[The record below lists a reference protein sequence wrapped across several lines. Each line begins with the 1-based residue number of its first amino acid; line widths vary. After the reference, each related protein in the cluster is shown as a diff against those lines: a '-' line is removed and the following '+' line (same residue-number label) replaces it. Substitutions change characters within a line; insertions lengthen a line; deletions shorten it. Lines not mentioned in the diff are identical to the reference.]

1 MGKNVTFSGLLNALD
16 GVRSQEGR
24 ILMMT
29 TNHREK
35 LDPALL
41 RPGCAD
47 MHVELNMASESQM
60 KGLFKKFFNEST

>member
-1 MGKNVTFSGLLNALD
+1 MNRSVTFSGLLNALD

-35 LDPALL
+35 RDPALL
-41 RPGCAD
+41 RPGRAD
-47 MHVELNMASESQM
+47 VHV
-60 KGLFKKFFNEST
+60 